1 MWSFDVSGKKTEEL
15 HFKVLWK
22 PCLEN
27 RYAIDETTWE
37 SEERMRADGHGK
49 RVDDIFDNIT
59 NA

>member
-1 MWSFDVSGKKTEEL
+1 MSGKKTEEL

-49 RVDDIFDNIT
+49 RVDELIFDNIT